1 MNQQLTLA
9 IQPQQHAKLEDF
21 IWSGNTIVQKAV
33 ENLLQRQGERFLY
46 IRGSAG
52 TGKSH
57 LLQGVCQY
65 YLQNNLPAIYL
76 PLSMLNQLGPECLED
91 LADQQLIALDDIE
104 AVANNQEWEQALF
117 ALYNQI
123 FDNNSTFLITS
134 SAYSVT
140 TTPLQLMDLRSRL
153 NWGIS
158 LQLHELADQQ
168 KISLLQHQAS
178 SRGIFLTD
186 AVALYIIQRATR
198 DVHHLSG
205 ILDALDNA
213 SLSAQRKI
221 TIPFVKQV
229 LRL

>member
-21 IWSGNTIVQKAV
+21 IWSNNAIVQKAV
-33 ENLLQRQGERFLY
+33 DDLLQRQGEHFLY
-46 IRGSAG
+46 LWGSAA

-57 LLQGVCQY
+57 LLQGICQS
-65 YLQNNLPAIYL
+65 YLQNNLAAIYL
-76 PLSMLNQLGPECLED
+76 PLSMVHSLGPACLED

-104 AVANNQEWEQALF
+104 AVAGDREWEQALF

-123 FDNNSTFLITS
+123 YDNNTTFLITS
-134 SAYSVT
+134 SAYPVA
-140 TTPLQLMDLRSRL
+140 TTPLQLKDLRSRL

-158 LQLHELADQQ
+158 LQLHELADPQ
-168 KISLLQHQAS
+168 KMALLQHQANI
-178 SRGIFLTD
+178 RGIFLTD
-186 AVALYIIQRATR
+186 AVALFIIQRAAR
-198 DVHHLSG
+198 DMHHLSG

-221 TIPFVKQV
+221 TIPFVKQT
-229 LRL
+229 LQL